1 MSLFAWLREIGLRL
15 LSTLGL
21 YNKKGTVVLLA
32 GLDNS
37 GKSTLLHRLSQ
48 GQVTALQPTERP
60 HIDEFQL
67 GGVSF
72 KAWDLGGHEAVR
84 YLWFDFLSDS
94 HAIVFMVDS
103 ADGER
108 LEEAHW
114 ELSEMLSDANLDG
127 VPVAVLY
134 NKSDLPDAWPAEKLE
149 GMLDL
154 ARLEARRPIK
164 TFVTSVLRGEGY
176 PDAFRW
182 LGTHL

>member
-1 MSLFAWLREIGLRL
+1 
-15 LSTLGL
+15 
-21 YNKKGTVVLLA
+21 
-32 GLDNS
+32 
-37 GKSTLLHRLSQ
+37 
-48 GQVTALQPTERP
+48 
-60 HIDEFQL
+60 
-67 GGVSF
+67 
-72 KAWDLGGHEAVR
+72 AWDLGGHEAVR

-134 NKSDLPDAWPAEKLE
+134 NKSDLPDAALCRPPVLVGREQ
-149 GMLDL
+149 LDL
-154 ARLEARRPIK
+154 ERLEARRPIK
-164 TFVTSVLRGEGY
+164 TFVTSVLKGEGY

-182 LGTHL
+182 LGSHL

>member
-1 MSLFAWLREIGLRL
+1 MLAWLRELGLRL

-21 YNKKGTVVLLA
+21 YNKKATVVLL

-94 HAIVFMVDS
+94 QAIVFMVDG
-103 ADGER
+103 ADDQR
-108 LEEAHW
+108 LDEAHW
-114 ELSEMLSDANLDG
+114 ELSELLSDASFYG

-134 NKSDLPDAWPAEKLE
+134 NKSDLPAAVPEEKLR
-149 GMLDL
+149 GMLDIE
-154 ARLEARRPIK
+154 RLETRRPIK
-164 TFVTSVLRGEGY
+164 CFVTSVVKGEGY
-176 PDAFRW
+176 PEAFRW
-182 LGTHL
+182 LGSHL